1 MKRLASWRLK
11 MARMKSISEAME
23 DIEAITT
30 EYLAGRINIENWRAE
45 IKRQLYAVAGQEVN

>member
-1 MKRLASWRLK
+1 